1 MSGMVVSETKYSFTD
16 MVIASHR
23 CIATRRLGSTMG
35 LDVNLQGRRVLVTGA
50 SSGIGAA
57 ICGSIVSCGGSV
69 AMLARRKERLDQL
82 HEELGER
89 AHPVPGDVTNTATL
103 EETIASASSALGGGL
118 DGVVAVAGQT
128 MVGTIATGTPD
139 RWRELFDLNL
149 MAPLATVRHGLTHFP
164 SSGRRDVVVVS
175 SAGALTPMANM
186 GIYAASKR
194 GLLAALDTLRLE
206 LAPTGVNVGCVL
218 PGMFDTEA
226 VTEGLAID
234 GEVVPN
240 ESVLFAPDG
249 GPGSAQ
255 DVADAIAFMISRPP
269 GFAIN
274 QLVVRPTSEL
284 NP

>member
-1 MSGMVVSETKYSFTD
+1 
-16 MVIASHR
+16 
-23 CIATRRLGSTMG
+23 MG
-35 LDVNLQGRRVLVTGA
+35 LNVNLEGRRVLVTGA

-57 ICGSIVSCGGSV
+57 VCSAIVSCGGSV

-82 HEELGER
+82 REGLGER
-89 AHPVPGDVTNTATL
+89 AHPVPGDVTDTATL
-103 EETIASASSALGGGL
+103 EDTVAAASSALGGL

-128 MVGTIATGTPD
+128 MVGTIATGTPE
-139 RWRELFDLNL
+139 RWRQLFDLNL

-164 SSGRRDVVVVS
+164 TSGRRDVVVVA
-175 SAGALTPMANM
+175 SAGALTPMTNM

-206 LAPTGVNVGCVL
+206 LAPTGINVGCVL

-249 GPGSAQ
+249 GPGSAD
-255 DVADAIAFMISRPP
+255 DVADAISFMLSRPL